1 MGNVF
6 IYELRK
12 LVKLVDEFITSCLQ
26 CIGTFIFIKYGL
38 QILVKKK
45 ILRKILVKLVDE
57 FKL

>member
-26 CIGTFIFIKYGL
+26 CIGTFILSNMVTDIG
-38 QILVKKK
+38 KKK
-45 ILRKILVKLVDE
+45 FFLRKILVKLVDE